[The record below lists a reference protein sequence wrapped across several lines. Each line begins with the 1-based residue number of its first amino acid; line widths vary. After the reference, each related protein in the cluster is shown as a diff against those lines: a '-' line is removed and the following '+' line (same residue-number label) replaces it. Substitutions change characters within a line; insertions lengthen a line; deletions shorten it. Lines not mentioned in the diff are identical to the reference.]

1 MKKYIK
7 IIFSAFIF
15 SASIAQNDETNPDDL
30 QLNTITTAV
39 PFLQITPD
47 SRSGALGDAGTALS
61 PTSSSFF
68 WNTSMLA
75 YTKEPSEIAISYSPW
90 LQNLA
95 SDIHLSHVAG
105 YSRLNDRNV
114 LGGSLRFFSLGEI
127 VFTDQQGMETIR
139 HTPTEFELLAGYSY
153 QLNERNSLGVNGK
166 FIFSNLTAGLMVAGA
181 QTSPGLAGAADL
193 SYTYINQEMEWAEAG
208 GTFAF
213 GATLN
218 NIGNKISYTELDDR
232 DFLPTNMR
240 LGTAMTFDFDK
251 FNKLTWVLDLSK
263 LLVPTPP
270 IYRFDDPELIGAGM
284 NPDVG
289 VVAGMLQSFY
299 DAPGAIVRDQNNNPI
314 IGPDGRYEI
323 QPGSIL
329 REELSEIM
337 IATGVEYWY
346 DNLFA
351 ARAGYF
357 YENMNKGNRQHFTFG
372 IGLKYNIF
380 GIDFSYL
387 TSIQRNNPLQN
398 TIRFTLRFFLENPS
412 VRDGRG
418 GTATSPTSAK

>member
-1 MKKYIK
+1 MRKYIFTL
-7 IIFSAFIF
+7 ILGAISLPVL
-15 SASIAQNDETNPDDL
+15 SQDEAMEADDL

-61 PTSSSFF
+61 PSSSSFF

-75 YTKEPSEIAISYSPW
+75 FTEEPNELSISYSPW

-95 SDIHLSHVAG
+95 SDIHLSHVSG
-105 YSRLNDRNV
+105 YTRLNRRNV
-114 LGGSLRFFSLGEI
+114 VGGSLRFFSLGEI
-127 VFTDQQGMETIR
+127 IFTDNTGMETIR
-139 HTPTEFELLAGYSY
+139 HTPTEFELLGGYSY

-181 QTSPGLAGAADL
+181 QTSPGLAGAADV

-240 LGTAMTFDFDK
+240 LGTAMTFKFDK
-251 FNKLTWVLDLSK
+251 FNKLTWILDASK

-270 IYRFDDPELIGAGM
+270 VYRFDDPEQIGAGM

-299 DAPGAIVRDQNNNPI
+299 DAPGALVRDQNNDPVM
-314 IGPDGRYEI
+314 GPDGMYEV
-323 QPGSIL
+323 QSGSVL

-337 IATGVEYWY
+337 IATGLEYWY
-346 DNLFA
+346 DDLFA

-357 YENMNKGNRQHFTFG
+357 YENINKGNRQHFTFG

-398 TIRFTLRFFLENPS
+398 TIRFTMRFFLGSPS
-412 VRDGRG
+412 VRESRG
-418 GTATSPTSAK
+418 GSDVQP